1 VTEPLVPGGAGPGVS
16 HAGRLLVAVPPS
28 DPLFARTVVL
38 VLDHDEAGALGL
50 ILNRPGDLQVAEVLP
65 EWADAVV
72 SPPVLFLG
80 GPVTPEGAVCLGRSL
95 APESELPATLR
106 PVGGGLCLVDLGSGA
121 GGPAGLPLD
130 RLRVYA
136 GYSGWSPGQL
146 DAEVAAGAWFVV
158 DLLPGDPWSQAPE
171 LLWRDVLR
179 RQAGP
184 MRLLST
190 FPPDPALN

>member
-1 VTEPLVPGGAGPGVS
+1 VTEAFPPGDAPGEF

-50 ILNRPGDLQVAEVLP
+50 VLNRPGDLHVADVLP
-65 EWADAVV
+65 EWAEAV
-72 SPPVLFLG
+72 SEPSVLFLG
-80 GPVTPEGAVCLGRSL
+80 GPVTPEGAVCLGRSTV
-95 APESELPATLR
+95 AESELPPSLR
-106 PVGGGLCLVDLGSGA
+106 PVGGGLVLVDLAAGA
-121 GGPAGLPLD
+121 DGPQGLPLD

-146 DAEVAAGAWFVV
+146 DAEVAAGAWYVV
-158 DLLPGDPWSQAPE
+158 DLLPGDPWSPAPE

-179 RQAGP
+179 RQDGP

-190 FPPDPALN
+190 LPRDPSLN